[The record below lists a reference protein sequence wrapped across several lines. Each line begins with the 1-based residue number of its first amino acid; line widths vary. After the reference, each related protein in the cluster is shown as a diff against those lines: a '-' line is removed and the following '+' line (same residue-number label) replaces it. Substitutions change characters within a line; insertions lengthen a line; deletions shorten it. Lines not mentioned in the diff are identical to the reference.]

1 LHAYSKRVESTL
13 ILDCSAMHF
22 RQAWQKL
29 KFNDVAATKNGVRA
43 KVLAAT
49 PGKKYHSVP
58 PR

>member
-1 LHAYSKRVESTL
+1 
-13 ILDCSAMHF
+13 MHF